1 MKEEII
7 SIVGDKLKKLNV
19 WIDDV
24 YVDSEGSTKFLHIV
38 LDAAE
43 IIPINT
49 VVMATRIINPLLDEV
64 DIMEDA
70 SFSIIAVSVSST
82 RPSESGFRTSSE

>member
-1 MKEEII
+1 MKEQII

-24 YVDSEGSTKFLHIV
+24 YVDTEGTTKFLHIV
-38 LDAAE
+38 LDADE

-70 SFSIIAVSVSST
+70 YMLDIYAKSKGDGNN
-82 RPSESGFRTSSE
+82 E

>member
-1 MKEEII
+1 MKEQII
-7 SIVGDKLKKLNV
+7 QLVGDKLDKLKV

-24 YVDSEGSTKFLHIV
+24 YLDKEGSITYLHIV
-38 LDAAE
+38 LDADF

-64 DIMEDA
+64 DIISDA
-70 SFSIIAVSVSST
+70 YMLDIYAK
-82 RPSESGFRTSSE
+82 EKGDGNNE